1 MTVVCDCRPFV
12 FEKQFVC
19 LCFSISDG
27 AFNIGCDANLY
38 QNGANKFPASCFI
51 IVHNTGPI
59 NIAGCNLFCCLCLFL
74 VTSFFVIFFRKDQKL
89 PDVKDSV
96 LNFFLTAALLPHL
109 LLKSFQTGIFQW
121 PTYTRDTKSPS
132 GVWKVFARDFDIL
145 RQTSFLV
152 MCTEYITSLM
162 ENAILG
168 VTFMALP
175 FGGSQNGSS
184 FTETDED
191 KYWATS

>member
-1 MTVVCDCRPFV
+1 MAVVCDCRPFV

-59 NIAGCNLFCCLCLFL
+59 NIAGCNLLCCLCLFL
-74 VTSFFVIFFRKDQKL
+74 VTIFFVIFFRKDQKL

-96 LNFFLTAALLPHL
+96 LKFFLTASLLPHL
-109 LLKSFQTGIFQW
+109 LWKLTKRVSFSGQLNQGHQIITQW
-121 PTYTRDTKSPS
+121 SVESICSRFWHFTANLLLGHVHRIYHFVNGKCYLGSNIYGVAIWGEPERKFIYRD
-132 GVWKVFARDFDIL
+132 WWR
-145 RQTSFLV
+145 
-152 MCTEYITSLM
+152 
-162 ENAILG
+162 
-168 VTFMALP
+168 
-175 FGGSQNGSS
+175 
-184 FTETDED
+184 
-191 KYWATS
+191 

>member
-59 NIAGCNLFCCLCLFL
+59 NIAGCNLLCCLCLFL
-74 VTSFFVIFFRKDQKL
+74 VTIFFVIFFRKDQKL

-96 LNFFLTAALLPHL
+96 LKFFLTASLLPHL
-109 LLKSFQTGIFQW
+109 LWKLTKRVSFSGQLKPGIPNHPPVECGKYLLKILTFYGK
-121 PTYTRDTKSPS
+121 PPS
-132 GVWKVFARDFDIL
+132 WSCAQNISL
-145 RQTSFLV
+145 R
-152 MCTEYITSLM
+152 
-162 ENAILG
+162 
-168 VTFMALP
+168 
-175 FGGSQNGSS
+175 
-184 FTETDED
+184 
-191 KYWATS
+191 

>member
-38 QNGANKFPASCFI
+38 QNGANKFLASCFI

-59 NIAGCNLFCCLCLFL
+59 NIAGCNLLCCLCLFL

-96 LNFFLTAALLPHL
+96 LKFFFNSFPFTPSALKTLTKRVSFGGQLIPGIPNHPPVECRKY
-109 LLKSFQTGIFQW
+109 LLKILTFYGK
-121 PTYTRDTKSPS
+121 PPS
-132 GVWKVFARDFDIL
+132 WSCAQNISL
-145 RQTSFLV
+145 R
-152 MCTEYITSLM
+152 
-162 ENAILG
+162 
-168 VTFMALP
+168 
-175 FGGSQNGSS
+175 
-184 FTETDED
+184 
-191 KYWATS
+191 